1 MEERTYDVRNAIK
14 MLPNERLRR
23 ERQRRGWSREYVAEQ
38 IGVADPKTI
47 GRWERGVAFPS
58 SFFLQKLCNLFDM
71 LAQDLGLFP
80 ADHDSTLQAVAG
92 YLESAGPERYTP
104 HQAITDYTGQYNSAA
119 YERMVEYF
127 IRYVETHETDFDALE
142 RETSTILAALQVAFE
157 RGMST
162 LLIRGAIPFSLFLES
177 RGLYEL
183 AETYLQRAG
192 QAARSLGDLAIQVK
206 VLYHQGR
213 IADLRGDAARAEA
226 LVQKALTLARQ
237 IGYSHTVC
245 APLENEV
252 GQRIKDRAAAVSS
265 SVG

>member
-58 SFFLQKLCNLFDM
+58 SFFLQKLCNLFGM

-92 YLESAGPERYTP
+92 YLESAGPERYTL

-183 AETYLQRAG
+183 AETYLLRAE
-192 QAARSLGDLAIQVK
+192 QAAISLGDLAIQVK

-213 IADLRGDAARAEA
+213 IADLRGNTARAEV
-226 LVQKALTLARQ
+226 LMQKALTLARQ
-237 IGYSHTVC
+237 IEYSHTVC

>member
-14 MLPNERLRR
+14 MLPNEQLRR

-58 SFFLQKLCNLFDM
+58 SFFLQRLCNLFGM

-80 ADHDSTLQAVAG
+80 ADHDSELQAVAG
-92 YLESAGPERYTP
+92 YLESAGPERYTL

-177 RGLYEL
+177 RRYCTGRGAY
-183 AETYLQRAG
+183 AESFDSGSPDRVQPHCLCSPGKRGRPA
-192 QAARSLGDLAIQVK
+192 D
-206 VLYHQGR
+206 QGPR
-213 IADLRGDAARAEA
+213 
-226 LVQKALTLARQ
+226 
-237 IGYSHTVC
+237 
-245 APLENEV
+245 
-252 GQRIKDRAAAVSS
+252 SS
-265 SVG
+265 SF